1 MGPSLNMIL
10 RRSLFSILLAVFLF
24 ANAVPIAASADH
36 NGQTAQK
43 FIEGLA
49 DEAIGALTDKDVT
62 REKRVDRFRDLL
74 SHNFDVQLIGKW
86 VMGRHWR
93 SASET
98 EKTEYMS
105 LFEDLIVITYVDRFD
120 QYSGEALKVVNTVMD
135 PGKDAIVYSELLR
148 PNSKDVIRVD
158 WRVRQAGDEYRIV
171 DVYVEGISMGQT
183 QRSEFAS
190 VIKQKGGTIEGLL
203 QVLRTKVASLQQAE
217 K

>member
-1 MGPSLNMIL
+1 MIL
-10 RRSLFSILLAVFLF
+10 RRSFFSIFLVATLF
-24 ANAVPIAASADH
+24 ASTVPFGASANNDVSEAK
-36 NGQTAQK
+36 Q
-43 FIEGLA
+43 FIESLA
-49 DEAIGALTDKDVT
+49 DDAIGALTDKDVT

-74 SHNFDVQLIGKW
+74 NHNFDVQLIGKW

-93 SASET
+93 AASET
-98 EKTEYMS
+98 EKAEYMS

-135 PGKDAIVYSELLR
+135 PGKDSMVYSELVR
-148 PNSKDVIRVD
+148 PNSNDVIRVD
-158 WRVRQAGDEYRIV
+158 WRVRRNGDRYRIV

-190 VIKQKGGTIEGLL
+190 VIKQKGGTVEGLL
-203 QVLRTKVASLQQAE
+203 GVLRTKVSSLQQAQ

>member
-1 MGPSLNMIL
+1 MGPDLNMIL
-10 RRSLFSILLAVFLF
+10 RRSFFSIFLAAILF
-24 ANAVPIAASADH
+24 ANTIPIAASADH
-36 NGQTAQK
+36 NSKTAHQ

-49 DEAIGALTDKDVT
+49 DAAIGALTDKEAT
-62 REKRVDRFRDLL
+62 REKRVERFRELL
-74 SHNFDVQLIGKW
+74 GHNFDVELIGKW

-93 SASET
+93 AASDT
-98 EKTEYMS
+98 EKTEYMD

-120 QYSGEALKVVNTVMD
+120 QYSGEALKVVNTVTD
-135 PGKDAIVYSELLR
+135 PGKDAIVYSELVR

-158 WRVRQAGDEYRIV
+158 WRVRQNGDEYRIV

-190 VIKQKGGTIEGLL
+190 VIKQKGGTVEGLL
-203 QVLRTKVASLQQAE
+203 QVLRTKVSSLQQAQ